1 MDSELLMFMELRD
14 CKVHVVFFA
23 MCVIVLIVG
32 KLVIVIPRLKR
43 ENKNNSRAARKTRG
57 FLCFRVRENNCKL

>member
-14 CKVHVVFFA
+14 CKVHAVFFA

-32 KLVIVIPRLKR
+32 ILVIVIPRQKR
-43 ENKNNSRAARKTRG
+43 ENNSGAARETRG
-57 FLCFRVRENNCKL
+57 FFVLDFGE